1 MRTLLS
7 RSGQSAGGSPEPRS
21 GGLVPSGGRALDFR
35 TVRLIDLPQHDT
47 RSAPIE
53 KRLTAFLIGVRQRRL
68 LLAYFR
74 DLREREQVEVPAPAY
89 DEEDFADLRQ
99 DLGLRRYSI
108 LPVDLTRIKRRAE
121 ALAKRRHNAN
131 GLDHLKDDERER
143 LKGLLGEVPAAVMPS
158 EHRAD
163 ETAAALHEE
172 MPWMAPATEAAWHA
186 LRRSA
191 RLGEPVRV
199 GPLVLTGPPG
209 VGKTAW
215 ARRLAAQL
223 AVASTVIDASQGLA
237 SFSLTGQE
245 RGWTGSQ
252 PGRPLGTMIDNRI
265 ANPVIIV
272 DEICKASSPVSSRG
286 VSAAFLPALLGLLE
300 PESAQD
306 WHCPYFK
313 VQVDMRHLSWV
324 MLANTLGTVPEPV
337 LSRARVLPI
346 PDVTLEQLQGFA
358 RAPGQG
364 DGAARPGHRRHRG
377 SAPEGRRP
385 AAAPP
390 FAARRQP
397 PAGARRGTCRV
408 PDDALNRRKETETR

>member
-7 RSGQSAGGSPEPRS
+7 RSGRSAGGSPEPRS
-21 GGLVPSGGRALDFR
+21 GGPVPSGGRGPDFR
-35 TVRLIDLPQHDT
+35 AIRLIDLPQYDT

-53 KRLTAFLIGVRQRRL
+53 ERLTAFLKGRRERRW
-68 LLAYFR
+68 LLAWFR
-74 DLREREQVEVPAPAY
+74 DLRERQQKADPDPAPPY
-89 DEEDFADLRQ
+89 DQEDLEDLRRDVGLGRERLPPD
-99 DLGLRRYSI
+99 DLN
-108 LPVDLTRIKRRAE
+108 RIKRRAE
-121 ALAKRRHNAN
+121 ALAKRRHKAN
-131 GLDHLKDDERER
+131 GLDHLKDHQRER
-143 LKGLLGEVPAAVMPS
+143 LEPLLGEVPAAVMPS

-163 ETAAALHEE
+163 EIAAALHEE

-191 RLGEPVRV
+191 RVGEPVRV

-215 ARRLAAQL
+215 ARRLAGQL

-237 SFSLTGQE
+237 SFSLTGTE
-245 RGWTGSQ
+245 KGWASAQ
-252 PGRPLGTMIDNRI
+252 PGRPLTTMIDNRI
-265 ANPVIIV
+265 ANPIIAV
-272 DEICKASSPVSSRG
+272 DEICKASGLVSSSG
-286 VSAAFLPALLGLLE
+286 ASAAFLPALLGLLE

-313 VQVDMRHLSWV
+313 VKVDMRHLSWV

-358 RAPGQG
+358 RVRGKAMDLPAPAIDAIVEAVGQ
-364 DGAARPGHRRHRG
+364 AADRLPRRLSLRD
-377 SAPEGRRP
+377 
-385 AAAPP
+385 
-390 FAARRQP
+390 
-397 PAGARRGTCRV
+397 V
-408 PDDALNRRKETETR
+408 NRMLERAEELVAFPMMH

>member
-1 MRTLLS
+1 MQAHLS
-7 RSGQSAGGSPEPRS
+7 RTGQRAGAGSGPRS
-21 GGLVPSGGRALDFR
+21 GSPVPSGGRDTAFH

-47 RSAPIE
+47 DSAAID
-53 KRLTAFLIGVRQRRL
+53 KRLRAFLTGLRERRL
-68 LLAYFR
+68 LLAWFSELR
-74 DLREREQVEVPAPAY
+74 KREQMFAPGPALPFEWEDLRR
-89 DEEDFADLRQ
+89 LRSKARM
-99 DLGLRRYSI
+99 RRFGS
-108 LPVDLTRIKRRAE
+108 LPDRDQLRIKRRAD
-121 ALAKRRHNAN
+121 ALAERRRKAN
-131 GLDHLKDDERER
+131 GLVHLKEHERER

-163 ETAAALHEE
+163 EIAASLHEE

-215 ARRLAAQL
+215 ARRLAGRL

-237 SFSLTGQE
+237 SFSLTGTE
-245 RGWTGSQ
+245 RGWSTSQ

-272 DEICKASSPVSSRG
+272 DEICKASSPGTTSGR
-286 VSAAFLPALLGLLE
+286 SAAFLPALLGLLE

-306 WHCPYFK
+306 WHCPYHK
-313 VQVDMRHLSWV
+313 VKVDMRHLSWV

-337 LSRARVLPI
+337 LSRARVLAI

-358 RAPGQG
+358 RVRGRAMGLPDPAVDAIVEAVGQ
-364 DGAARPGHRRHRG
+364 AADRLPRRLSLRDINRMLDR
-377 SAPEGRRP
+377 AEAL
-385 AAAPP
+385 AAFPI
-390 FAARRQP
+390 
-397 PAGARRGTCRV
+397 
-408 PDDALNRRKETETR
+408 LH

>member
-7 RSGQSAGGSPEPRS
+7 RSGQSAGDSPEPQS
-21 GGLVPSGGRALDFR
+21 GVLVPSGGRGPDFR
-35 TVRLIDLPQHDT
+35 AIRLIELPQHDT

-53 KRLTAFLIGVRQRRL
+53 ERLTAFLKGLRQRRL
-68 LLAYFR
+68 LLTWFR
-74 DLREREQVEVPAPAY
+74 DLRERRQKAYPDPAPPY
-89 DEEDFADLRQ
+89 DQEDLADLRR
-99 DLGLRRYSI
+99 DAGLRHYSI

-121 ALAKRRHNAN
+121 ALAKRRHKAN
-131 GLDHLKDDERER
+131 GLDHLKDDERDR

-163 ETAAALHEE
+163 EIAAALHEE

-215 ARRLAAQL
+215 ARRLAGQL

-245 RGWTGSQ
+245 RGWSGSQ
-252 PGRPLGTMIDNRI
+252 PGRPLGTMVDNRI
-265 ANPVIIV
+265 ANPIVIV
-272 DEICKASSPVSSRG
+272 DEICKAGSPVSSRG

-306 WHCPYFK
+306 WHCPHFK
-313 VQVDMRHLSWV
+313 VPVDMRHLSWV
-324 MLANTLGTVPEPV
+324 MLANTLRTVPEPV

-358 RAPGQG
+358 RVRGRAMALPDPAIDAIVEAVGQ
-364 DGAARPGHRRHRG
+364 AADRLPRRLSLRDINRMLER
-377 SAPEGRRP
+377 AEDL
-385 AAAPP
+385 AALPI
-390 FAARRQP
+390 
-397 PAGARRGTCRV
+397 
-408 PDDALNRRKETETR
+408 LH